1 MAYEFTLDSFRTF
14 SDDIIGAN
22 GDQATITS
30 RLADMQ
36 DAFTD
41 SIARLT
47 KAEHDAEEIGKEN
60 ERLRQANLD
69 LFLRVG
75 ESART
80 PQVENN
86 PKDEHQQSTAEYM
99 QSYFDK
105 LEDKK

>member
-1 MAYEFTLDSFRTF
+1 MAYEFTIDSFRTF
-14 SDDIIGAN
+14 SDDIIAAN

-75 ESART
+75 EKAKT
-80 PQVENN
+80 PQMEND
-86 PKDEHQQSTAEYM
+86 PKEDHQQSTAEYM